1 MRSKFFGL
9 ETLAKMLLVAGLLPF
24 GCEATKPAPEL
35 HTSPEEGSETAGS
48 QAQVVPISAESRRI
62 VVEVRGFK
70 TDEGQCR
77 MAIYVGKK
85 GFNQPDQAVDRLA
98 VPIVVDADQT
108 LRVQW
113 SIDLDEILR
122 EADGRDSSPLDKS
135 LLDTKS
141 TGEQTS
147 SMASE
152 LSFAI
157 GAHHDRNANE
167 KLDKN
172 ALGMPTEP
180 YGFSNNPKRGFG
192 PPSYEE
198 AAVKVGGGIELG
210 SEPIRVVIDVR

>member
-1 MRSKFFGL
+1 M
-9 ETLAKMLLVAGLLPF
+9 
-24 GCEATKPAPEL
+24 GCENTKSITDSHPAPE
-35 HTSPEEGSETAGS
+35 EVSETPVSEVHA
-48 QAQVVPISAESRRI
+48 VPNFTANRRI
-62 VVEVRGFK
+62 LVEVRGFK

-85 GFNQPDQAVDRLA
+85 GFNQPDQAVGRLA
-98 VPIVVDADQT
+98 TAIVADADQT

-113 SIDLDEILR
+113 CVDLNEILR
-122 EADGRDSSPLDKS
+122 EADGRDSSPLDQS
-135 LLDTKS
+135 LRDAKS

-147 SMASE
+147 SNASE

-157 GAHHDRNANE
+157 GAHHDRNVNE

-198 AAVKVGGGIELG
+198 AAVRVGGEIELG